1 MQTFEEELKELVRQ
15 LVRCEKITKSV
26 KEKNQY
32 DPRAMKSIW
41 EIWTICMEHHRRIT
55 DRQLMVFERLNH
67 EHQVQQ
73 IEQKNKLRLVKK

>member
-1 MQTFEEELKELVRQ
+1 MQTFEEELKELVRN

-41 EIWTICMEHHRRIT
+41 EIWTICMEHQRRIT